1 MRYIA
6 SNVSSAS
13 HDLHKE
19 HTCLNRGQSHASKR
33 FFVSPDALAPDGDE
47 TTVICRPAPITDD
60 TRPQKLAFKPSGAS
74 SVSPRRGPFLAPGLR
89 LTLLSH
95 RRSEERRVQTS
106 KPNRGKRGNNIR
118 IQDRKSSGHFWTNRE
133 SAVRSIAIST
143 TLRDT

>member
-74 SVSPRRGPFLAPGLR
+74 SVSPRRGPFLARNFAENNHLCLR
-89 LTLLSH
+89 LTGAPSVHFTAILLAGS
-95 RRSEERRVQTS
+95 SLA
-106 KPNRGKRGNNIR
+106 GK
-118 IQDRKSSGHFWTNRE
+118 
-133 SAVRSIAIST
+133 
-143 TLRDT
+143 

>member
-6 SNVSSAS
+6 SNVSSAC

-19 HTCLNRGQSHASKR
+19 HTCLNRAQSHASKR

-74 SVSPRRGPFLAPGLR
+74 SVSPRRGPFLARNFAENNHRCVRPTGAPTVHFTAIFLAGSSLAGKQQSRLKPGA
-89 LTLLSH
+89 TM
-95 RRSEERRVQTS
+95 
-106 KPNRGKRGNNIR
+106 
-118 IQDRKSSGHFWTNRE
+118 
-133 SAVRSIAIST
+133 RSIA
-143 TLRDT
+143 